1 MFLEFRLRP
10 LSTSSNVLCTG
21 FSFLQIRMLDLVLKS
36 LPEDS
41 KESQTAR
48 ILLYKLFYDQTDQGL
63 TQFLLNL
70 IKMLDTHKQTKRFS
84 LLIFMTR
91 IFLLILFHFDILSL
105 VTLID
110 QLIQDSIL
118 QDYNVL
124 ELNTSV

>member
-10 LSTSSNVLCTG
+10 LPTSSNVLCTG

-70 IKMLDTHKQTKRFS
+70 IKMLDTHKQPKRFS
-84 LLIFMTR
+84 PLIFMTR
-91 IFLLILFHFDILSL
+91 FFLLILFHFDILSL

>member
-10 LSTSSNVLCTG
+10 LPTSSNVLCTG

-70 IKMLDTHKQTKRFS
+70 IKMLDTHKQPKRFS
-84 LLIFMTR
+84 LLIFMAR

-110 QLIQDSIL
+110 QLIQDSIF
-118 QDYNVL
+118 QDSNVL

>member
-10 LSTSSNVLCTG
+10 LPTSSNVLCTG

-36 LPEDS
+36 LPEDL

-70 IKMLDTHKQTKRFS
+70 IKMLDTHKQPKRFS
-84 LLIFMTR
+84 PLIFMTR
-91 IFLLILFHFDILSL
+91 IFLLILLSL

-110 QLIQDSIL
+110 QLIQDSIF

>member
-118 QDYNVL
+118 QDSNVL
-124 ELNTSV
+124 EFNTSV

>member
-10 LSTSSNVLCTG
+10 LPTSSNVLCTG

-70 IKMLDTHKQTKRFS
+70 IKMLDTHKQPKRFS
-84 LLIFMTR
+84 PLIFMTR

-110 QLIQDSIL
+110 QLIQDSVL
-118 QDYNVL
+118 QDSNVL